1 MIDKYINNIF
11 INKINHQLIVDNLD
25 NQNNNKDNN
34 IDNNLDSSDKLD
46 KILIKQEKHKIIQY
60 NLIINLL

>member
-1 MIDKYINNIF
+1 MIDKYISNIF
-11 INKINHQLIVDNLD
+11 INKISHLLIVDNLD
-25 NQNNNKDNN
+25 NQNNNPNN
-34 IDNNLDSSDKLD
+34 IDNNLDNSDKLD